1 MTRKFLIVCL
11 CTIAS
16 LFCFSS
22 AAVADLVLAE
32 GGPTGQWFN
41 PERNGE
47 GFYIEIIEGSPMQ
60 IGIAMYSYDAN
71 GNPLWL
77 VGNIAIG
84 TDDQS
89 ADIPVF
95 QFDGPKWG
103 PGYDPGDLN
112 RTPFGNILVR
122 FPTCDTALFYVLS
135 NVGLESGNYSLI
147 RITSVEGVGCTEPA
161 DPPPVGITTGKWA
174 GHGVCFM
181 VNPEGTHI
189 VGGNLSECD
198 AQAAFDSNL
207 DGISNEGNNCKVTT
221 QCEGVWPIVEGSFVC
236 ANSQGELAHGTFTS
250 NTSAAGSAFEPE
262 GGIGEFCSTAWTA
275 TPE

>member
-1 MTRKFLIVCL
+1 MIRKCWITCLYTLIAL
-11 CTIAS
+11 
-16 LFCFSS
+16 LGLSS
-22 AAVADLVLAE
+22 NLMADLVLSE

-71 GNPLWL
+71 GNQLWL

-84 TDDQS
+84 ADDQS

-161 DPPPVGITTGKWA
+161 DPPPTGITTGKWA

-181 VNPEGTHI
+181 VSSEGTHI
-189 VGGNLSECD
+189 IGGNLSECD

-250 NTSAAGSAFEPE
+250 KTSAAGSAFEPE
-262 GGIGEFCSTAWTA
+262 GGVGEFCSAAWTA
-275 TPE
+275 SPD